1 MNPQLLFEIE
11 PLAPQKK
18 ETTLRF
24 YEDVKKE
31 YLKLYNIKKNGVR
44 VYSVEYIL
52 SEVARKFYRSERT
65 IENIVFNRV

>member
-1 MNPQLLFEIE
+1 MEQQTLFEIE

-18 ETTLRF
+18 ETTIRF

-31 YLKLYNIKKNGVR
+31 YLRLYGIRKNGVR

-52 SEVARKFYRSERT
+52 MEVARKFYRSERT